1 MTVKHIG
8 IILDGNRR
16 WAKKHGLPPW
26 KGHEKGAEKLK
37 DILEWCNEIK
47 LNELTLYTFSTQNFQ
62 RSQEEVDELMRIF
75 RTWFSDLL
83 KQDNLKKLHEAG
95 ARIRFIG
102 RVELFPADI
111 QHIMRDLMDKTSTN
125 SPRAVNFAMG
135 YGGREEIVDAVKQ
148 IAQKAKKGSLSPD
161 TIDKNTIS
169 KHLYLNSEPDLIIR
183 TGGAKRT
190 SNFLIWQSWYSEWFF
205 VQEMLPE
212 LSKER
217 FLTIIEEFGSRE
229 RRYGK

>member
-16 WAKKHGLPPW
+16 WAKNQGIPPW

-37 DILEWCNEIK
+37 EILEWCNEIK
-47 LNELTLYTFSTQNFQ
+47 LQELTLYTFSTQNFNRAQ
-62 RSQEEVDELMRIF
+62 QEVDELMKIF

-83 KQDNLKKLHEAG
+83 KENNLNRLREEG

-102 RVELFPADI
+102 RLNLFPETI
-111 QHIMRDLMDKTSTN
+111 QHIMQELMDKTAEN
-125 SPRAVNFAMG
+125 KPRAINFAMG

-148 IAQKAKKGSLSPD
+148 ISRKVKDGSITAD
-161 TIDKNTIS
+161 QITEQTIS
-169 KHLYLNSEPDLIIR
+169 EHLYLNSEPDLIIR
-183 TGGAKRT
+183 TGGTKRT

-205 VQEMLPE
+205 IEELLPE
-212 LSKER
+212 LSKKR
-217 FLTIIEEFGSRE
+217 FTQIIEEFGSRE